1 MQRERIE
8 YRDGDLAF
16 DGYLA
21 RMGGSELRPL
31 VLVFHAWSG
40 ESAVERARADELARL
55 GYAAFAVDLYG
66 KGVRGDLLGDNS
78 ALMGPLA
85 NDRRLLARRIA
96 ASLEA
101 GKRISGVDPERV
113 GAIGY
118 CFGGLCALDL
128 ARSGAKGVR
137 AVVSFHG
144 ILKAPPAPP
153 AGPARGPIGAEVLVL
168 HGYDDPMAPPND
180 VVELGNE
187 LTKHGATWEL
197 VAYGNTKH
205 AFTFE
210 GAQAP
215 EKGLLFDARAARRSW
230 ATATSFLADALS

>member
-1 MQRERIE
+1 M
-8 YRDGDLAF
+8 
-16 DGYLA
+16 
-21 RMGGSELRPL
+21 RPL
-31 VLVFHAWSG
+31 LLVFHAWSG

-55 GYAAFAVDLYG
+55 GYVAFAVDLYG
-66 KGVRGDLLGDNS
+66 KGVRGELLGDNS
-78 ALMGPLA
+78 RLKAPLA
-85 NDRRLLARRIA
+85 DDRKLLDRRIGA
-96 ASLEA
+96 ALEA
-101 GKRISGVDPERV
+101 GKRLGGVDPERV

-128 ARSGAKGVR
+128 ARSGAVGVR

-144 ILKAPPAPP
+144 ILTAPPPP
-153 AGPARGPIGAEVLVL
+153 PVGPARVPIGAEVLVL

-180 VVELGNE
+180 VLALAAELSA
-187 LTKHGATWEL
+187 HGATWEL
-197 VAYGNTKH
+197 VAFGNTKH

-230 ATATSFLADALS
+230 AAAVQFLAETLA

>member
-1 MQRERIE
+1 MQRQRIAYE
-8 YRDGDLAF
+8 DGDVQF
-16 DGYLA
+16 DGYA
-21 RMGGSELRPL
+21 VRTSGSAPRPL

-55 GYAAFAVDLYG
+55 GYVAFAVDLYG
-66 KGVRGDLLGDNS
+66 RGVRGELLGDNS
-78 ALMGPLA
+78 HLMAPLA
-85 NDRRLLARRIA
+85 GDRRLLARRIA
-96 ASLEA
+96 AALEA
-101 GKRISGVDPERV
+101 GKRLPGVDPERV

-128 ARSGAKGVR
+128 ARSGAPGVR

-144 ILKAPPAPP
+144 VLAAPPPPP
-153 AGPARGPIGAEVLVL
+153 AGPSRGPIGAEVLVL
-168 HGYDDPMAPPND
+168 HGYDDPMAPPSD
-180 VVELGNE
+180 VLALGAELSAR
-187 LTKHGATWEL
+187 GAVWEL
-197 VAYGNTKH
+197 VAYGGVKH

-230 ATATSFLADALS
+230 ATAMQFLAETLA